1 MGRGEGLYS
10 GPEDAA
16 QIMPA
21 TTRQRTAKEAST
33 PPSTS
38 SENATK
44 PKKKHGGER
53 PGAGRKKDSFKL
65 SSDEKT
71 LHLLEGLGRIQATTK
86 EAAAA
91 LDVSEVTFID
101 FLKREQIAKDT
112 FEKGKADGRVSLRRA
127 QFALA
132 LEGNATMQVWL
143 GKNLLGQKD
152 KSEIEHSASRS
163 FVDLLKE
170 INGGT
175 ASLVDV
181 RSAAQEDEY

>member
-1 MGRGEGLYS
+1 MS
-10 GPEDAA
+10 
-16 QIMPA
+16 A
-21 TTRQRTAKEAST
+21 TTRQQTST
-33 PPSTS
+33 R
-38 SENATK
+38 SENAAN
-44 PKKKHGGER
+44 PKKNRGGKR

-65 SSDEKT
+65 QPDEKT

-101 FLKREQIAKDT
+101 FLKREEIARET
-112 FEKGKADGRVSLRRA
+112 FENGKANGRISLRRA
-127 QFALA
+127 QVELA

-152 KSEIEHSASRS
+152 KSDIEHSASKS
-163 FVDLLKE
+163 FVDLLAE
-170 INGGT
+170 INGSS

-181 RSAAQEDEY
+181 RRAAQEDEG